1 MREGDLNIGIIFLE
15 ILICLN
21 IEQKH
26 FPLPD
31 ASILD
36 NILTDANT
44 KNYWKCLF
52 MCNINIFSKNNIVS
66 LPSIN
71 MPKNNPKYI
80 CKYITILI
88 TFSSI
93 I

>member
-1 MREGDLNIGIIFLE
+1 MRESDLNIGIIFSE

-52 MCNINIFSKNNIVS
+52 MCNMNIFPKKYIVS
-66 LPSIN
+66 L
-71 MPKNNPKYI
+71 
-80 CKYITILI
+80 
-88 TFSSI
+88 SSI
-93 I
+93 TTP

>member
-1 MREGDLNIGIIFLE
+1 MRESDLNIGIIFLE

-44 KNYWKCLF
+44 KNYWKYLF
-52 MCNINIFSKNNIVS
+52 MCNMNIFPEKYIVLLS
-66 LPSIN
+66 SIN
-71 MPKNNPKYI
+71 MSKN
-80 CKYITILI
+80 
-88 TFSSI
+88 S
-93 I
+93 

>member
-1 MREGDLNIGIIFLE
+1 MRESDLNIGIIFLE

-44 KNYWKCLF
+44 KNYWKGLF
-52 MCNINIFSKNNIVS
+52 MCNMNLFPKKYIV
-66 LPSIN
+66 LLFSIN
-71 MPKNNPKYI
+71 MPKNSNLR
-80 CKYITILI
+80 ITRNIFVNI
-88 TFSSI
+88 
-93 I
+93 

>member
-1 MREGDLNIGIIFLE
+1 MRESDLNIGIIFFSE

-44 KNYWKCLF
+44 KNYLKGLF
-52 MCNINIFSKNNIVS
+52 MCNKNIFSKKYIVL

-71 MPKNNPKYI
+71 MPKNGNQHIIDYKYVDI
-80 CKYITILI
+80 
-88 TFSSI
+88 
-93 I
+93 